1 MCFSL
6 IQLNDLAVLDL
17 NCESSLHCPLTYSLM
32 FMQCSL
38 KASESLGM
46 VHLSG
51 RGRWWKFP
59 TPTYIVRIKRKNL
72 LQRLMRD

>member
-46 VHLSG
+46 VHFQEGEDGGNSPLQLILSG
-51 RGRWWKFP
+51 SKGRICFKG
-59 TPTYIVRIKRKNL
+59 
-72 LQRLMRD
+72 